1 MSDAGEMKHEVSEVM
16 READVGDFKIP
27 PGKDI
32 LRNPEQY
39 KPRRKQMKFTPKQE
53 RFIQLYVYHDL
64 TNTEC
69 AHRAGYSFPA
79 IAATKMLNDP
89 RYTHIQGKIQEM
101 KDLEQRKYEIT
112 FEKVARDLQ
121 KIRDAAMED
130 GVYGAAVQAELGR
143 AKLAGLMIDKKEIK
157 TGKIDQMDRSEVE
170 ARLMALIEK
179 NELAPKVIDPSEVEV
194 IDQEHEVE
202 VEDIEEEDLEAEV
215 EDVEDDV
222 VSDDDLDEEADEDD
236 DSFWEDDD
244 EDFPDDL
251 EDEAEGEG

>member
-16 READVGDFKIP
+16 REAEAGDFKIP

-170 ARLMALIEK
+170 LRLQALLDK
-179 NELAPKVIDPSEVEV
+179 NELMAKVVDEVTDEVDQESGDVEALGYVDEVE
-194 IDQEHEVE
+194 EVDE
-202 VEDIEEEDLEAEV
+202 AGSEDLE
-215 EDVEDDV
+215 
-222 VSDDDLDEEADEDD
+222 DDDWEVVDDDDWDEDD
-236 DSFWEDDD
+236 DDL
-244 EDFPDDL
+244 PNDL
-251 EDEAEGEG
+251 EDETEGEG